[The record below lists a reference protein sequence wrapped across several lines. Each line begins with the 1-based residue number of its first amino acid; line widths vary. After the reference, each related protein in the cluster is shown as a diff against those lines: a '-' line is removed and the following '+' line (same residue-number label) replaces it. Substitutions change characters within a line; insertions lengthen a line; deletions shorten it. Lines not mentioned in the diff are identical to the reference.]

1 MHGIGHH
8 PSVWLRHTLDRARPG
23 LKLDRTA
30 TPFRVDATRCIL
42 FRVSASGNATR
53 RARTLHAACAVALL
67 AILTG
72 TPQAARADGCT
83 VLLCL
88 AGNWRNISQCV
99 PPVRKALRD
108 LALGRSF
115 PMCAFAEMPA
125 LPGWNGSSG
134 STPQDPHALQA
145 AAPRSGANLRWAQ
158 DGFCPLQYRTPLENE
173 SGAVT
178 HYLCDFMGA
187 IEVSINGQLWNRTWW
202 SMSGDSV
209 TEWTDAARSS
219 LPQAVADDRFER
231 DYLQW
236 LQRQPA
242 APPTP
247 SGPPQ
252 PEGGA

>member
-1 MHGIGHH
+1 MLGIGHH
-8 PSVWLRHTLDRARPG
+8 LSASQWRTQYTACPRWMYGRREALGLFTSRCKLRL
-23 LKLDRTA
+23 
-30 TPFRVDATRCIL
+30 
-42 FRVSASGNATR
+42 RVSAAGHWVKMRAVCAT
-53 RARTLHAACAVALL
+53 ALAATLIGV
-67 AILTG
+67 
-72 TPQAARADGCT
+72 PQPARADGCT

-115 PMCAFAEMPA
+115 PMCAFAELPA

-134 STPQDPHALQA
+134 TTSQDPHALQSA
-145 AAPRSGANLRWAQ
+145 ASRSGASLRWAQ

-202 SMSGDSV
+202 STSGDSV

-219 LPQAVADDRFER
+219 LPQAAADDRFER